1 MTFLGLPRE
10 GLFDLR
16 MKSWLERLAGDVVYT
31 PTVES
36 IGNSSITMVGGG
48 TATSGTGERFEMQLG
63 KSSLFFVWCYFTVNL
78 TSVAGTTGISLPI
91 SNTVAAV
98 PDAACFPY
106 YNGVGTRL
114 RFLRAQADPGAAT
127 FTIAPI
133 SYDNVPNNYAFY
145 TGSQSFN
152 GVFLY
157 KAA

>member
-1 MTFLGLPRE
+1 MTLVGFPRT
-10 GLFDLR
+10 GQIDL
-16 MKSWLERLAGDVVYT
+16 KVKKWLEKLPKEVLLT
-31 PTVES
+31 PVTTS
-36 IGNSSITMVGGG
+36 ISNSDITMLGGG
-48 TATSGTGERFEMQLG
+48 TATSGSGERFEMQLG
-63 KSSLFFVWCYFTVNL
+63 NSSLFFVWCYFTVNL
-78 TSVAGTTGISLPI
+78 TSVAGTTGIKLPI